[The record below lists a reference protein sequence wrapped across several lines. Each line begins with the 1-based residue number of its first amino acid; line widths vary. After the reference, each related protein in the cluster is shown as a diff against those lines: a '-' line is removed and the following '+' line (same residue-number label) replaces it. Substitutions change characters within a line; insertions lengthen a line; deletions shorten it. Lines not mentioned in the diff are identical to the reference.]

1 MLEAAADRSG
11 SFDRL
16 VTEVTPPLLRFLV
29 RQCGS
34 QELAEDLAQETWL
47 RVWRSRHAYVAGAK
61 FRTWLYRIAV
71 NTHLNRLRS
80 ESYRHAASLDAE
92 TVDGG
97 GPLSATI
104 EDVAWPAPSA
114 RLEAAELA
122 ARVRRAVDALP
133 PTQRA
138 AVLLFRFE
146 GLSYEDIA
154 ATLDLSLQAVKSLLN
169 RAKSRLHVLLADEAT
184 TTDPARSE
192 HGDRR

>member
-1 MLEAAADRSG
+1 
-11 SFDRL
+11 
-16 VTEVTPPLLRFLV
+16 VTEVTPSLLRFLI
-29 RQCGS
+29 RQCGN

-47 RVWRSRHAYVAGAK
+47 RVWRSRHAYVAG
-61 FRTWLYRIAV
+61 RSSVRGSIASPV

-80 ESYRHAASLDAE
+80 ESYRRAASLDAE

-97 GPLSATI
+97 GPLSATL

-122 ARVRRAVDALP
+122 VRVRRAVDALP

-154 ATLDLSLQAVKSLLN
+154 TTLDLSLQAVKSLLN
-169 RAKSRLHVLLADEAT
+169 RAKTRLHVLLADDAT
-184 TTDPARSE
+184 TTDPARSD